1 MVNGLADMILGRL
14 TLMSEQNK
22 DEIIEMVKGLIL
34 KKAKLQLYNE
44 VNTSK
49 AQVIQEIVKEVS
61 RKYDI

>member
-1 MVNGLADMILGRL
+1 
-14 TLMSEQNK
+14 MSEQNK